1 LEGLRRLALD
11 GEMVVIASTC
21 ARIGASKGGRA
32 RALCAAFLVSPALA
46 LLAFAAGLAPL
57 PVAAQSTNE
66 TRALLDRVERLERDL
81 NTVQRQ
87 IYRSGAP
94 DGVTP
99 DVPSTGGSG
108 PAAAAQEVRLSA
120 IEDQMRQLN
129 GRIEELGFQA
139 KQLSDRLDK
148 MQQDVDFR
156 LSALEHGQGG
166 AGQVGGLAAVPGPA
180 SASPNAADGGVA
192 ASPPNGPA
200 TGGPALGAPPRP
212 LGTVDPNA
220 VAAVPPPV
228 ASAGDDI
235 PTTVIGGTPKE
246 QYEQSRA
253 KILQKDYAGAA
264 SGLEAFLKAYPDDPL
279 AGAAQ
284 YWLGESHYAQ
294 GHFDDAAAAFLTGL
308 KKYPKSSKAPDSM
321 LKLGMTLNEMGQKKE
336 SCATLAEIPNRYP
349 QASLA
354 IKQRAQKERER
365 AGCS

>member
-1 LEGLRRLALD
+1 L
-11 GEMVVIASTC
+11 VVIASTC
-21 ARIGASKGGRA
+21 ASIRGRTWA
-32 RALCAAFLVSPALA
+32 RRAAFLASPAIA
-46 LLAFAAGLAPL
+46 LSLLAAGLAPV
-57 PVAAQSTNE
+57 PAAAQSTNE
-66 TRALLDRVERLERDL
+66 TRVLLDRVERLERDL

-87 IYRSGAP
+87 VYRGGAP
-94 DGVTP
+94 EGVTS
-99 DVPSTGGSG
+99 DVPSAAGGG

-139 KQLSDRLDK
+139 KQLSDRMEK
-148 MQQDVDFR
+148 MQQDMEFR
-156 LSALEHGQGG
+156 LSALERGQGG
-166 AGQVGGLAAVPGPA
+166 GVAPMPGIAAVPG
-180 SASPNAADGGVA
+180 AADSSPPGTDGGFA
-192 ASPPNGPA
+192 ASPPPSGPA

-220 VAAVPPPV
+220 VAAVPPP
-228 ASAGDDI
+228 AAAAAGDDI

-253 KILQKDYAGAA
+253 KILQKDYSGAA

-294 GHFDDAAAAFLTGL
+294 GHFDAAAAAFLTGL

-365 AGCS
+365 AGCA